1 VCGPPTVYTAAE
13 SSITGNNARGMARGS
28 TCMVM
33 MVVFATDCMPTSIIV
48 YAGSLTLDL
57 PRYLL
62 KGPGQLTR
70 MAHQRMHGDSGSEP

>member
-1 VCGPPTVYTAAE
+1 
-13 SSITGNNARGMARGS
+13 
-28 TCMVM
+28 MVM

-62 KGPGQLTR
+62 KWQGQLTR
-70 MAHQRMHGDSGSEP
+70 MAHRRMHGGGRSEP